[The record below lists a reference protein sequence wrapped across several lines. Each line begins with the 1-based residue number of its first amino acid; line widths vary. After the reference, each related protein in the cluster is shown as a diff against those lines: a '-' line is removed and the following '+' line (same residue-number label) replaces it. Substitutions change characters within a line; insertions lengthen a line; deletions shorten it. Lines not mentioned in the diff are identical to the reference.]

1 MNSKCK
7 LRLPDIKELQGEDAL
22 DPIKIRGSR
31 TKMSDFS
38 LMTGGFYN
46 FGELTEYKTLPS
58 DLDYEYF
65 EQNTKYITGNIKD
78 DNVITIGGL
87 EKRDI
92 SRIRRKDNNVG
103 IRLVSDIDDNSNI
116 KNLKRENGVT
126 EVELGYFPQRRIIDY
141 NEREKLQKAIKKG
154 KLTET
159 PYEYTIDTK
168 LINEWARNSYGRIRS
183 SKRKVRVY
191 EYKDKLYIKFNM
203 PIKGDFECNEELVEV
218 LPVKWWYDSEKKK
231 MIMADVLA
239 YGVEYDNINPFLD
252 NMSRELF
259 QIKERNKQ
267 KEGIK
272 GFFSRLVNKNKL
284 KALPN
289 GTQEIQHNEIMG
301 KDEIVW
307 EPENR
312 VDINECLNGHSK
324 TNPFILGLQSWKQK
338 RAREKHG
345 NEVSPYAPKKAKE
358 NKPKRNSGDIDDTDD
373 IQI

>member
-116 KNLKRENGVT
+116 KRI
-126 EVELGYFPQRRIIDY
+126 FP
-141 NEREKLQKAIKKG
+141 
-154 KLTET
+154 TET
-159 PYEYTIDTK
+159 Y
-168 LINEWARNSYGRIRS
+168 N
-183 SKRKVRVY
+183 
-191 EYKDKLYIKFNM
+191 
-203 PIKGDFECNEELVEV
+203 
-218 LPVKWWYDSEKKK
+218 
-231 MIMADVLA
+231 
-239 YGVEYDNINPFLD
+239 
-252 NMSRELF
+252 
-259 QIKERNKQ
+259 
-267 KEGIK
+267 
-272 GFFSRLVNKNKL
+272 
-284 KALPN
+284 
-289 GTQEIQHNEIMG
+289 
-301 KDEIVW
+301 
-307 EPENR
+307 
-312 VDINECLNGHSK
+312 
-324 TNPFILGLQSWKQK
+324 
-338 RAREKHG
+338 
-345 NEVSPYAPKKAKE
+345 
-358 NKPKRNSGDIDDTDD
+358 
-373 IQI
+373 